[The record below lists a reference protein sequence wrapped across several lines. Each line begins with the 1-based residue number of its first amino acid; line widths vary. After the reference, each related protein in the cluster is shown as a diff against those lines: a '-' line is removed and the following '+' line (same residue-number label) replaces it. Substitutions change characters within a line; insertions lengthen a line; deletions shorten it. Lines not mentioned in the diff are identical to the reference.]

1 MATLRPRIGKHKV
14 KHCHRVDGQEPFN
27 RIRNLKAQNADIRQA
42 GALHFSARG
51 ADAAWQALDPQ
62 KIPVRILSRQFGQ
75 KGAVTT
81 AKVDFDQTFASVNS
95 EKIERRETIRRDEL
109 DFTGYGA
116 GRIGGQNVR

>member
-14 KHCHRVDGQEPFN
+14 KHGHRVHGQEPFN

-51 ADAAWQALDPQ
+51 ADAAWQALDA
-62 KIPVRILSRQFGQ
+62 Q

-81 AKVDFDQTFASVNS
+81 AKVDFDPTFAFVNS